1 MDCAYG
7 TIEIDTAFVTALDDP
22 SAVESSKMCNMKYKK
37 LQGKVIYSGGFEANR
52 FHGKGT
58 LEYANGT
65 RF

>member
-1 MDCAYG
+1 MECAYG

-22 SAVESSKMCNMKYKK
+22 SFVESTNVKYKK

-58 LEYANGT
+58 LEYNNGS
-65 RF
+65 